1 MAKYL
6 FEGNYVG
13 DGVKGLMNEGGTA
26 RRNAA
31 AAAMES
37 VGGTL
42 DCMYYAFGDTDI
54 YGIADLP
61 DVASAA
67 AVSLLI
73 NASGVVEVRLTPLLD
88 VSDLDAAAQ
97 KTPSYTPPAT

>member
-6 FEGNYVG
+6 FEGNYVA

-26 RRNAA
+26 RKAA
-31 AAAMES
+31 ATAAIAS

-42 DCMYYAFGDTDI
+42 DCLYYAFGATDV
-54 YGIADLP
+54 YGIVDMP

-73 NASGVVEVRLTPLLD
+73 NASGAVELRLTPLLE
-88 VSDLDAAAQ
+88 VSDLDAAAK

>member
-26 RRNAA
+26 RRKAA

-42 DCMYYAFGDTDI
+42 DCLYYAFGDTDI